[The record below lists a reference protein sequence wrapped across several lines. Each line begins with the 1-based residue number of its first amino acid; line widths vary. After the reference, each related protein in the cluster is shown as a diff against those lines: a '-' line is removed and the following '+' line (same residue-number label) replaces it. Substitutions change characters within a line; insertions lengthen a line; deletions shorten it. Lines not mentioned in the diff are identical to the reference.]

1 MATKLEARASQHDRE
16 IAAIRKLIL
25 TGMKMIAGMQVTQR
39 EMQAEIQAN
48 HRDIQ
53 RELKAL
59 AASQRETDRELKAL
73 IRSLRGGT
81 NGHGKL
87 AGQN

>member
-1 MATKLEARASQHDRE
+1 MPSKLEARVSQHDRE
-16 IAAIRKLIL
+16 IAAIRKIIL
-25 TGMKMIAGMQVTQR
+25 TGMKMIAAMQADQR
-39 EMQAEIQAN
+39 EIHADHREI
-48 HRDIQ
+48 R

-87 AGQN
+87 TEKI

>member
-1 MATKLEARASQHDRE
+1 VATKLEARASQHDRE

-25 TGMKMIAGMQVTQR
+25 TGMKMIAGMQATQR
-39 EMQAEIQAN
+39 E
-48 HRDIQ
+48 IQ
-53 RELKAL
+53 RDVKAL